1 MLMDASDDVEADREE
16 VATGNMIGP
25 PLAGWISGDINP
37 EINQVLIT
45 ARPSVMIG
53 FGLNIFPM
61 RPSRSS

>member
-25 PLAGWISGDINP
+25 PPPGWISGDINP

-45 ARPSVMIG
+45 APPWVMIG

>member
-16 VATGNMIGP
+16 VETGNTISP
-25 PLAGWISGDINP
+25 PPALSGNINP

-45 ARPSVMIG
+45 APPWVMIG

>member
-16 VATGNMIGP
+16 VETGNTISP
-25 PLAGWISGDINP
+25 PAISGNINP